1 MKEEKEKRKEKE
13 EIKKKQEK
21 ENKDTQEEV
30 VEKNKWVRVIS
41 LIFLLLIIFS
51 FVYYSIYS
59 IYNMKDYSNAYTV
72 ERKESD
78 IIIKGKEKDIHDIQE
93 LYLENRKLNYDIL
106 DEELVASIQDRK
118 KEESK
123 EEQEEIKY
131 IKIIAKD
138 NEEKIKEI
146 EKTKAKEKETK
157 IKKDNIFLR
166 IMKKI
171 DGLLGKKE
179 DIVTIVIRLK

>member
-1 MKEEKEKRKEKE
+1 MKEEIEKRKEKE
-13 EIKKKQEK
+13 
-21 ENKDTQEEV
+21 NKNIQEEV
-30 VEKNKWVRVIS
+30 IEKNKWVRVIS
-41 LIFLLLIIFS
+41 LIFLLILIFS

-72 ERKESD
+72 ERKED
-78 IIIKGKEKDIHDIQE
+78 NIIVKGKEKSIQDIQE
-93 LYLENRKLNYDIL
+93 LYLENKKLSYDVL
-106 DEELVASIQDRK
+106 NEELVASIQDRK

-131 IKIIAKD
+131 IKIIAKE
-138 NEEKIKEI
+138 NEEK
-146 EKTKAKEKETK
+146 TKEKETK

-179 DIVTIVIRLK
+179 DIVTIIIRLK

>member
-1 MKEEKEKRKEKE
+1 MKEKIEKIKIKKE
-13 EIKKKQEK
+13 E
-21 ENKDTQEEV
+21 ENKNTQKEV

-72 ERKESD
+72 ERNED
-78 IIIKGKEKDIHDIQE
+78 NIIVRGKEKDIHDIQE
-93 LYLENRKLNYDIL
+93 LYLENKKLSYDVSN
-106 DEELVASIQDRK
+106 EELVASIQDRK
-118 KEESK
+118 EEKSK
-123 EEQEEIKY
+123 EEQEQIQY

-138 NEEKIKEI
+138 NEEKTKDKEN
-146 EKTKAKEKETK
+146 K

-166 IMKKI
+166 TMKKI

-179 DIVTIVIRLK
+179 DIVTIVVRLK

>member
-1 MKEEKEKRKEKE
+1 MKEKIEKIKIKKE
-13 EIKKKQEK
+13 E
-21 ENKDTQEEV
+21 ENKNTQKEV

-41 LIFLLLIIFS
+41 LIFLLIIIFS

-59 IYNMKDYSNAYTV
+59 IYNMKDFSNAYTV
-72 ERKESD
+72 ERNED
-78 IIIKGKEKDIHDIQE
+78 NIIIKGKEKDIHDIQE
-93 LYLENRKLNYDIL
+93 LYLENKKLNYDIL
-106 DEELVASIQDRK
+106 DEELIAKIQDE

-123 EEQEEIKY
+123 EEQEGIKY

-138 NEEKIKEI
+138 NEEKTKDKEN
-146 EKTKAKEKETK
+146 K

-166 IMKKI
+166 TMKKI

-179 DIVTIVIRLK
+179 DIVTIIIRLK

>member
-1 MKEEKEKRKEKE
+1 MKEKIEKIKIKKE
-13 EIKKKQEK
+13 E
-21 ENKDTQEEV
+21 ENKNTQKEV

-59 IYNMKDYSNAYTV
+59 IYNMKDYSNAYTA
-72 ERKESD
+72 ERKED
-78 IIIKGKEKDIHDIQE
+78 NIIVRGKEKDIHDIQE
-93 LYLENRKLNYDIL
+93 LYLENKKLSYDRL
-106 DEELVASIQDRK
+106 NEELVAKIQDK
-118 KEESK
+118 KEGESK
-123 EEQEEIKY
+123 EQQEEIKY
-131 IKIIAKD
+131 IKIIVKE
-138 NEEKIKEI
+138 NEEK
-146 EKTKAKEKETK
+146 TKEKETK
-157 IKKDNIFLR
+157 IKKDNMFLR

>member
-1 MKEEKEKRKEKE
+1 MKEEKEKIKIKKE
-13 EIKKKQEK
+13 E
-21 ENKDTQEEV
+21 ENKNTQEEL

-41 LIFLLLIIFS
+41 LIFLLIIIFS

-72 ERKESD
+72 ERNED
-78 IIIKGKEKDIHDIQE
+78 NIIVRGKEKDIHDIQE
-93 LYLENRKLNYDIL
+93 LYLENKKLSYDVL
-106 DEELVASIQDRK
+106 NEELVASIQDRK
-118 KEESK
+118 EEKSK
-123 EEQEEIKY
+123 EEQEQIQY
-131 IKIIAKD
+131 IKIIAKE
-138 NEEKIKEI
+138 NEEKAKDKEN
-146 EKTKAKEKETK
+146 K

-179 DIVTIVIRLK
+179 DIVTIIIILK

>member
-1 MKEEKEKRKEKE
+1 MKEEIEKIKIKKEKE

-78 IIIKGKEKDIHDIQE
+78 IIIKGKEKDIHDIQD

-138 NEEKIKEI
+138 NEEK
-146 EKTKAKEKETK
+146 AKEKETK
-157 IKKDNIFLR
+157 VKKDNIFLR

-171 DGLLGKKE
+171 DRLLGKKE

>member
-1 MKEEKEKRKEKE
+1 MKEKIEKIKIKKE
-13 EIKKKQEK
+13 E
-21 ENKDTQEEV
+21 ENKNTQKEV

-72 ERKESD
+72 ERKED
-78 IIIKGKEKDIHDIQE
+78 NIIVRGKEKDIHDIQE
-93 LYLENRKLNYDIL
+93 LYLENKKLSYDVSN
-106 DEELVASIQDRK
+106 EELVASIQNR
-118 KEESK
+118 KEEKSK
-123 EEQEEIKY
+123 EEQEEIQY
-131 IKIIAKD
+131 IKIIAKE
-138 NEEKIKEI
+138 NEEK
-146 EKTKAKEKETK
+146 TKEKENK

-166 IMKKI
+166 TMKKI

-179 DIVTIVIRLK
+179 DIVTIIIRLK

>member
-1 MKEEKEKRKEKE
+1 MKEKIEKIKIKKE
-13 EIKKKQEK
+13 E
-21 ENKDTQEEV
+21 ENKNTQEEV
-30 VEKNKWVRVIS
+30 VEKNKLVRVIS
-41 LIFLLLIIFS
+41 LIFLLIIIFS

-72 ERKESD
+72 ERKED
-78 IIIKGKEKDIHDIQE
+78 NIIVRGKEKDIHDIQE
-93 LYLENRKLNYDIL
+93 LYLENKKLSYDVSN
-106 DEELVASIQDRK
+106 EELVASIQDRK
-118 KEESK
+118 EEKSK
-123 EEQEEIKY
+123 EEQEQIQY

-138 NEEKIKEI
+138 NEEKTKDKEN
-146 EKTKAKEKETK
+146 K

-179 DIVTIVIRLK
+179 DIVTIVVRLK

>member
-1 MKEEKEKRKEKE
+1 MKEEIEKIKIKKE
-13 EIKKKQEK
+13 E
-21 ENKDTQEEV
+21 ENKNTQKEV

-41 LIFLLLIIFS
+41 LIFLLIIIFS

-72 ERKESD
+72 ERKED
-78 IIIKGKEKDIHDIQE
+78 NIIIKGKEKDIHDIQE
-93 LYLENRKLNYDIL
+93 LYLENKKLNYDIL
-106 DEELVASIQDRK
+106 DEELIAKIQDE

-123 EEQEEIKY
+123 EEQEGIKY

-138 NEEKIKEI
+138 NEEKTKDKEN
-146 EKTKAKEKETK
+146 K

-166 IMKKI
+166 TMKKI

-179 DIVTIVIRLK
+179 DIVTIVVRLK

>member
-1 MKEEKEKRKEKE
+1 MKEKIEKIKIKKE
-13 EIKKKQEK
+13 E
-21 ENKDTQEEV
+21 ENKNTQEEV

-41 LIFLLLIIFS
+41 LIFLLIIIFS

-72 ERKESD
+72 ERKED
-78 IIIKGKEKDIHDIQE
+78 NIIVRGKEKDIHDIQE
-93 LYLENRKLNYDIL
+93 LYLENKKLSYDVSN
-106 DEELVASIQDRK
+106 EELVASIQDRK
-118 KEESK
+118 EEKSK
-123 EEQEEIKY
+123 EEQEQIQY

-138 NEEKIKEI
+138 NEEKTKDKEN
-146 EKTKAKEKETK
+146 K

-166 IMKKI
+166 TMKKI

-179 DIVTIVIRLK
+179 DIVTIVVRLK

>member
-1 MKEEKEKRKEKE
+1 MKEKIEKIKIKKE
-13 EIKKKQEK
+13 E
-21 ENKDTQEEV
+21 ENKNTQKEV

-41 LIFLLLIIFS
+41 LIFLLIIIFS

-72 ERKESD
+72 ERNED
-78 IIIKGKEKDIHDIQE
+78 NIIVRGKEKDIHDIQE
-93 LYLENRKLNYDIL
+93 LYLENKKLSYDVL
-106 DEELVASIQDRK
+106 NEELVASIQDRK
-118 KEESK
+118 EEKSK
-123 EEQEEIKY
+123 EEQEQIQY
-131 IKIIAKD
+131 IKIIAKE
-138 NEEKIKEI
+138 NEEKTKDKEN
-146 EKTKAKEKETK
+146 K

>member
-1 MKEEKEKRKEKE
+1 MKEEKEKIK
-13 EIKKKQEK
+13 IKKEK

-72 ERKESD
+72 ERKED
-78 IIIKGKEKDIHDIQE
+78 NIIVRGKEKDIHDIQE
-93 LYLENRKLNYDIL
+93 LYLENKKLNYDIL
-106 DEELVASIQDRK
+106 DEELIAKIQNK

-123 EEQEEIKY
+123 EEQEQIQY
-131 IKIIAKD
+131 IKIIAKE
-138 NEEKIKEI
+138 NEEKTKEI
-146 EKTKAKEKETK
+146 ENANAKEKAKEKETK
-157 IKKDNIFLR
+157 IKKDNILLR
-166 IMKKI
+166 TMKKI

>member
-1 MKEEKEKRKEKE
+1 MKEEKEKIKIKKE
-13 EIKKKQEK
+13 E
-21 ENKDTQEEV
+21 NKNTQEEV

-41 LIFLLLIIFS
+41 LIFLLIIIFS

-72 ERKESD
+72 ERKED
-78 IIIKGKEKDIHDIQE
+78 NIIVRGKEKDIHDIQE
-93 LYLENRKLNYDIL
+93 LYLENKKLSYDVSN
-106 DEELVASIQDRK
+106 EELVASIQDRK
-118 KEESK
+118 EEKSK
-123 EEQEEIKY
+123 EEQEQIQY

-138 NEEKIKEI
+138 NEEKTKDKEN
-146 EKTKAKEKETK
+146 K

-166 IMKKI
+166 TMKKI

-179 DIVTIVIRLK
+179 DIVTIVVRLK

>member
-1 MKEEKEKRKEKE
+1 MKEEIEKIKIKKE
-13 EIKKKQEK
+13 E
-21 ENKDTQEEV
+21 ENKNTQKEV

-59 IYNMKDYSNAYTV
+59 IYNMKDYSNAYTA
-72 ERKESD
+72 ERKED
-78 IIIKGKEKDIHDIQE
+78 NIIVRGKEKDIHDIQE
-93 LYLENRKLNYDIL
+93 LYLENKKLSYDRL
-106 DEELVASIQDRK
+106 NEELVAKIQDK
-118 KEESK
+118 KEGESK
-123 EEQEEIKY
+123 EQQEEIKY
-131 IKIIAKD
+131 IKIIVKE
-138 NEEKIKEI
+138 NEEK
-146 EKTKAKEKETK
+146 TKEKETK
-157 IKKDNIFLR
+157 IKKDNMFLR